1 MLRSTLRPW
10 RCLQNYGKARRP
22 RSRVLVPSTQPAAPG
37 PRPSPWG
44 TGFPA
49 RPAWLKLTPVSL
61 RRNHTL
67 RTTCPCGLRRTLLR
81 GQGQR
86 CEFSPHF
93 PVCLSVC
100 LSSPP
105 LPLADHGGR
114 APVHPVP
121 RRRPLQ
127 GGGDVSMLRGHSALL
142 RSAQGHCHTKRPQ
155 LMTEWPK
162 DNLKDAKTSVWE
174 N

>member
-67 RTTCPCGLRRTLLR
+67 RTTCPCGLRRTLLGGR
-81 GQGQR
+81 GQR

-93 PVCLSVC
+93 PVCLSVSPATPTSRPRRTSTC
-100 LSSPP
+100 PSCASPKAAAGRRRCEHAKGTLRPAPLSPGP
-105 LPLADHGGR
+105 LPYETPTADDR
-114 APVHPVP
+114 V
-121 RRRPLQ
+121 
-127 GGGDVSMLRGHSALL
+127 
-142 RSAQGHCHTKRPQ
+142 AQGQLERRKNKRSG
-155 LMTEWPK
+155 E
-162 DNLKDAKTSVWE
+162 LKA
-174 N
+174 